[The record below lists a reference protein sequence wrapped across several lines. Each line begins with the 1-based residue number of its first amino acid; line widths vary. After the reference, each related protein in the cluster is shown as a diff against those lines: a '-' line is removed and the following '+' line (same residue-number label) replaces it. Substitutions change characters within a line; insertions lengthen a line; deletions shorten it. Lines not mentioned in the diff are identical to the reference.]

1 MQSCLL
7 WIKGKIKTYVRY
19 TVPYPSCTKPL
30 SARLKAQFRYGSDS
44 FSHANKTHFEV
55 FHRASLWNEIFL
67 ETRKLPITTSIHKEK
82 GAPVEIGVHVK
93 KRAKSLTSYKVN
105 TGFITIKG
113 KQETTL
119 PAQMWDSNAKEK
131 KILSSWKYKPINAPA
146 FVCRMHY
153 PWMNAF
159 E

>member
-55 FHRASLWNEIFL
+55 FHLASLWNEIFL

-93 KRAKSLTSYKVN
+93 KRAKSSTSYKVN
-105 TGFITIKG
+105 DGFITIKE

-131 KILSSWKYKPINAPA
+131 KILFS
-146 FVCRMHY
+146 
-153 PWMNAF
+153 
-159 E
+159 